1 MKRDEPAKKFG
12 DVLLGGS
19 RFVFWTLGPLMLCLA
34 LFMALMAY
42 VRFSANDLQ
51 TGFLFLGCSL
61 IASCLF
67 LALLNGPRFWWAGR
81 FVMLSVFS
89 AYSWYLLDTWLIHP
103 KPIEIGG
110 PRSSATPWNALCGL
124 VIIGFPCLCYTLR
137 GRFTWREPPSDHE
150 ALETETLESHDHPPS
165 QEGSEGLGR

>member
-1 MKRDEPAKKFG
+1 MKQEEPTRKFG

-19 RFVFWTLGPLMLCLA
+19 RFVFWSLGPLVLCVA
-34 LFMALMAY
+34 LWMAFMAY

-51 TGFLFLGCSL
+51 RGFLLLACSL

-89 AYSWYLLDTWLIHP
+89 AYAWYVLDTWLIHP
-103 KPIEIGG
+103 KPLDIGG

-137 GRFTWREPPSDHE
+137 GRFTWREPPPDHE
-150 ALETETLESHDHPPS
+150 ALETDSLESQDHASS
-165 QEGSEGLGR
+165 QEGPNELGR